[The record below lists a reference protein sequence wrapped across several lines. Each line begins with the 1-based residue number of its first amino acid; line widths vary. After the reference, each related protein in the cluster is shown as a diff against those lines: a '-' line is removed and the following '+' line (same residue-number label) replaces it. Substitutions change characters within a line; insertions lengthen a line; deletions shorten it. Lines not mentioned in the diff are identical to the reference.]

1 MIRSHATLLVKT
13 PTRRFWSDCTYLAGP
28 HMIVHTFGG
37 ASHDEIAR
45 KTFRQNTSRG
55 GGGTTCLLAW
65 ELPVAIGLLFV
76 ILSCVTYLHH
86 ISMVFWLWDVCVNQS
101 LIDTHEKK
109 MGGIYYLLLM
119 ASGVAQSK
127 FQLHTPRHL

>member
-13 PTRRFWSDCTYLAGP
+13 PTRCFWSDCTYLGGAS
-28 HMIVHTFGG
+28 HDCTHLGG

-45 KTFRQNTSRG
+45 KTFRQNTSR

-86 ISMVFWLWDVCVNQS
+86 ISTVFWLWDMCVNHS
-101 LIDTHEKK
+101 LSETHERK
-109 MGGIYYLLLM
+109 IHLFDLALLSLLCCCCI
-119 ASGVAQSK
+119 SC
-127 FQLHTPRHL
+127 LY